1 MADERER
8 YVDREPPVVAG
19 DDDIPRQPSPP
30 VDPYTP
36 EPGARPGER
45 RAFRALWLAWL
56 LVAILV
62 AVVVL
67 ATLR

>member
-8 YVDREPPVVAG
+8 YVDREPPVVEG

-30 VDPYTP
+30 LDPYTP
-36 EPGARPGER
+36 EPGARRGER
-45 RAFRALWLAWL
+45 RAFRTLWLAWL

-62 AVVVL
+62 AVVVW